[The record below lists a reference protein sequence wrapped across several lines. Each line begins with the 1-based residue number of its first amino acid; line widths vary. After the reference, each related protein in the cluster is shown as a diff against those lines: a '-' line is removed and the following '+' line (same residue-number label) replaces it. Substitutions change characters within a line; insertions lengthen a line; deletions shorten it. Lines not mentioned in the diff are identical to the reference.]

1 MNIFKK
7 LHISP
12 QKSFP
17 FLSRTAAY
25 IMGIGLPLIILY
37 LCSFLII
44 ALSNDDLP
52 GYILAIK
59 YFDFL
64 EHILMS
70 ATIIIIGAAL
80 VDVEEKKQERE
91 KNSKK

>member
-7 LHISP
+7 LHIFH
-12 QKSFP
+12 QRSFP
-17 FLSRTAAY
+17 FLSKTAAH
-25 IMGIGLPLIILY
+25 IIGVGLPLIISY
-37 LCSFLII
+37 LCLFLAI
-44 ALSNDDLP
+44 ALSDSDLP
-52 GYILAIK
+52 GYILAKK

-70 ATIIIIGAAL
+70 ATIIIIGTAL

-91 KNSKK
+91 KDSKK